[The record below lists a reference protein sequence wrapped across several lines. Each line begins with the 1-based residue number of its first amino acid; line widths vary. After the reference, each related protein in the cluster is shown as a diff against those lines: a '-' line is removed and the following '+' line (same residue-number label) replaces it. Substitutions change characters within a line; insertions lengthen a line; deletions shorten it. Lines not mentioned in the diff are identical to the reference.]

1 MKLSDRKWDKFFI
14 KRICDVCSGR
24 DIYDAERIEGS
35 IPYITSGSVNNGV
48 KYFISNINDTLEEN
62 AISVNRNGSVGY
74 AFYHKYKALYS
85 NDCRKLKLK
94 EYNNEYV
101 SIFITQQIML
111 QKEKYNYGYKMGTG
125 RLQKQYIMLP
135 IDDKGNPDFEFMEQY
150 VKKIFVEKKQ
160 KYLVFVKK
168 QLKKLQS
175 TRIQSMDEL
184 HWKSFYLEEIFTIK
198 KGNQNKMNTLEA
210 GSIPLVSAKK
220 NNNGYKD
227 FITPNH
233 KSLYVGNCITI
244 NNDGDGGAGLA
255 FYQPYTMALDSHC
268 TALIPLNDISKET
281 MLFLARCLTMQN
293 EQFGHGY
300 ALSNSRMK
308 TFKFMLPV
316 NDEDEPDYK
325 YMEQYI
331 KNLMTKKYQD
341 YLLYT
346 EK

>member
-1 MKLSDRKWDKFFI
+1 MKLSDRQWDKFFI

-24 DIYDAERIEGS
+24 DIYDAERIEGN

-135 IDDKGNPDFEFMEQY
+135 INDEGAPDFDFMERY
-150 VKKIFVEKKQ
+150 IKE
-160 KYLVFVKK
+160 VFKVKK
-168 QLKKLQS
+168 QSYIAYAKMQLRNLQNTELYNIEKLN
-175 TRIQSMDEL
+175 
-184 HWKSFYLEEIFTIK
+184 WKSFYLEEIFSIK
-198 KGNQNKMNTLEA
+198 KGNQNKMNTLET
-210 GSIPLVSAKK
+210 GLIPLVSAKK
-220 NNNGYKD
+220 NNNAYKD
-227 FITPNH
+227 FVTPNH
-233 KSLYVGNCITI
+233 KALFAGNCITI

-268 TALIPLNDISKET
+268 TALIPLKDISKEA

-293 EQFGHGY
+293 EQFGHGH
-300 ALSNSRMK
+300 ALSNNRMK

-316 NDEDEPDYK
+316 NDNDEPDYT

-331 KNLMTKKYQD
+331 KNIMMRKYQN
-341 YLLYT
+341 YLSYI

>member
-1 MKLSDRKWDKFFI
+1 MKLSDREWDKFFI

-24 DIYDAERIEGS
+24 DIYDAERIEGN
-35 IPYITSGSVNNGV
+35 IPYITSGSVNNGI

-101 SIFITQQIML
+101 SIFITQQIM
-111 QKEKYNYGYKMGTG
+111 QQREKYNYGYKMGTG

-135 IDDKGNPDFEFMEQY
+135 VNEAGDPDFDFMEKY
-150 VKKIFVEKKQ
+150 IKELFEDKKQ
-160 KYLVFVKK
+160 SYLTFVGK
-168 QLKKLQS
+168 QLAKLQNATS
-175 TRIQSMDEL
+175 KMEKEPQWE
-184 HWKSFYLEEIFTIK
+184 SFYLEEIFTIK

-210 GSIPLVSAKK
+210 GTIPLVSAKK
-220 NNNGYKD
+220 SNNAYKD
-227 FITPNH
+227 FITPNN
-233 KSLYVGNCITI
+233 KALFAGNCITI

-268 TALIPLNDISKET
+268 TALFPLEDISEDA
-281 MLFLARCLTMQN
+281 MLFISRCLTMQN
-293 EQFGHGY
+293 EQFGHGH
-300 ALSNSRMK
+300 ALSNNRMK
-308 TFKFMLPV
+308 TFQFMLPV
-316 NDEDEPDYK
+316 DKVGNPDYE

-331 KNLMTKKYQD
+331 RNLKIKKYKE
-341 YLLYT
+341 YIAYI